1 MPKAMPRPTSRP
13 TPKLG
18 SKSGRERNQLTSVV
32 LVFPLL
38 LLYQLG
44 VVLIY
49 PTINGADLLTRFLF
63 QNVGLSISA
72 YLGYTALVA
81 VIFAIVVAVLRRR
94 QQVHLRA
101 FVPMLLESTIFAL
114 TMGSVIVLVMT
125 RVFGI
130 NPRLAAS
137 GGGIS
142 QAGLVSRVVM
152 SLGAGFWEETT
163 FRLGILSG
171 VAALGQK
178 MIGLRRPIAF
188 LIALG
193 VSSFLFSAAHHIP
206 PYGDPLALGVFTFRL
221 LAGVF
226 FGLLFWFRGFAVA
239 AYTHALYDI
248 YVLVLKP

>member
-1 MPKAMPRPTSRP
+1 MAATKAKPRGKPANTA
-13 TPKLG
+13 G
-18 SKSGRERNQLTSVV
+18 SANLLTGLV

-38 LLYQLG
+38 LLYQIG

-49 PTINGADLLTRFLF
+49 PMINGADFLTRFLF
-63 QNVGLSISA
+63 QNLRLSRSA

-81 VIFAIVVAVLRRR
+81 GLFALLVLIFRRR
-94 QQVHLRA
+94 QRIDLKI
-101 FVPMLLESTIFAL
+101 FVPVLLESAIYAL
-114 TMGSVIVLVMT
+114 TMGSLIVFVMT

-130 NPRLAAS
+130 NPRLAVGLS
-137 GGGIS
+137 DE
-142 QAGLVSRVVM
+142 GLVGRLVM

-163 FRLGILSG
+163 FRLGILG
-171 VAALGQK
+171 ATAALCERV
-178 MIGLRRPIAF
+178 IGMRRFFA
-188 LIALG
+188 LAVALG

-206 PYGDPLALGVFTFRL
+206 PYGDPLQLGVFTFRL

-248 YVLVLKP
+248 YVLILRP

>member
-1 MPKAMPRPTSRP
+1 MATTKAKPRGKPAT
-13 TPKLG
+13 TG
-18 SKSGRERNQLTSVV
+18 ASGNLLTGLV

-49 PTINGADLLTRFLF
+49 PMINGADFLTRFLF
-63 QNVGLSISA
+63 QNLGLSRSA

-81 VIFAIVVAVLRRR
+81 GIFAVLILIFRRR
-94 QQVHLRA
+94 QRIDLKI
-101 FVPMLLESTIFAL
+101 FVPVLLESAIYAL
-114 TMGSVIVLVMT
+114 TMGSLIVFVMT
-125 RVFGI
+125 RIFGI
-130 NPRLAAS
+130 NPRLAAGLS
-137 GGGIS
+137 GE
-142 QAGLVSRVVM
+142 GLVGRLVM

-163 FRLGILSG
+163 FRLGILG
-171 VAALGQK
+171 ATAAVCERVVG
-178 MIGLRRPIAF
+178 MRRLFA
-188 LIALG
+188 LAVALG

-206 PYGDPLALGVFTFRL
+206 PYGDPLQLGVFTFRL

-248 YVLVLKP
+248 YVLILRP

>member
-1 MPKAMPRPTSRP
+1 MAKAKPDSRN
-13 TPKLG
+13 L
-18 SKSGRERNQLTSVV
+18 LTSIV

-49 PTINGADLLTRFLF
+49 PLINGADFLTRFLF
-63 QNVGLSISA
+63 QNVGLSRSA

-81 VIFAIVVAVLRRR
+81 AGFALVVLILRRR
-94 QQVHLRA
+94 QRIHLTV
-101 FVPMLLESTIFAL
+101 FVPILLESAIYAL
-114 TMGSVIVLVMT
+114 TMGSLIVLVMT

-130 NPRLAAS
+130 NPRLATGALL
-137 GGGIS
+137 GEQGFVG
-142 QAGLVSRVVM
+142 RVVM

-163 FRLGILSG
+163 FRLGILG
-171 VAALGQK
+171 ATAALCERV
-178 MIGLRRPIAF
+178 IGMRHGFALVV
-188 LIALG
+188 ALG
-193 VSSFLFSAAHHIP
+193 FSSLLFSAAHHIP
-206 PYGDPLALGVFTFRL
+206 PYGDPLHLGVFTFRL

-248 YVLVLKP
+248 YVLLLRP

>member
-1 MPKAMPRPTSRP
+1 MAKTNARPKAKGKATAESRN
-13 TPKLG
+13 L
-18 SKSGRERNQLTSVV
+18 LTSLI

-38 LLYQLG
+38 LLYQVG

-49 PTINGADLLTRFLF
+49 PMINGADFLTRFLF
-63 QNVGLSISA
+63 QNVGLSRSA

-81 VIFAIVVAVLRRR
+81 GVFELLVAVLRKR
-94 QQVHLRA
+94 QGIHLTM
-101 FVPMLLESTIFAL
+101 FVPVLLESAIYAL
-114 TMGSVIVLVMT
+114 TMGSLIVLVMT

-130 NPRLAAS
+130 NPRLAV
-137 GGGIS
+137 GLGDE
-142 QAGLVSRVVM
+142 GLVGRVVM

-163 FRLGILSG
+163 FRLGILG
-171 VAALGQK
+171 AVAALCERVVG
-178 MIGLRRPIAF
+178 MRRFAA
-188 LIALG
+188 LLVALG

-206 PYGDPLALGVFTFRL
+206 PYGDPLHLGVFTFRL

-248 YVLVLKP
+248 YVLILKP

>member
-1 MPKAMPRPTSRP
+1 LTPRPAA
-13 TPKLG
+13 KIG
-18 SKSGRERNQLTSVV
+18 SKSRREARNQLTSVV

-49 PTINGADLLTRFLF
+49 PMINGADLLTRFLF
-63 QNVGLSISA
+63 QNLGLSISA

-81 VIFAIVVAVLRRR
+81 VIFAVVVAVLRRR

-101 FVPMLLESTIFAL
+101 FIPVLLESTIFAL
-114 TMGSVIVLVMT
+114 TMGSLIVVVMT

-130 NPRLAAS
+130 NPRLAAPGG

-142 QAGLVSRVVM
+142 QAGMLSRLVM

-163 FRLGILSG
+163 FRLGLLSG
-171 VAALGQK
+171 IAALGQK
-178 MIGLRRPIAF
+178 MIGLRRPVAF
-188 LIALG
+188 FIALG

>member
-1 MPKAMPRPTSRP
+1 MATTKAKLRSKPATGADSRNLM
-13 TPKLG
+13 TGL
-18 SKSGRERNQLTSVV
+18 V

-38 LLYQLG
+38 LLYQVG

-49 PTINGADLLTRFLF
+49 PMINGADFLTRFLF
-63 QNVGLSISA
+63 QNLRLSRSA

-81 VIFAIVVAVLRRR
+81 GIFALLLLIFRKRQRIDLRI
-94 QQVHLRA
+94 
-101 FVPMLLESTIFAL
+101 FVPVLLESAIYAL
-114 TMGSVIVLVMT
+114 TMGSLIVFVMT

-130 NPRLAAS
+130 NPRLAA
-137 GGGIS
+137 GLPGE
-142 QAGLVSRVVM
+142 GLVGRLVM

-163 FRLGILSG
+163 FRLGILG
-171 VAALGQK
+171 ATAAVCERVVG
-178 MIGLRRPIAF
+178 MRRFFA
-188 LIALG
+188 LAVALG

-206 PYGDPLALGVFTFRL
+206 PYGDPLQLGVFTFRL

-248 YVLVLKP
+248 YVLILRP

>member
-1 MPKAMPRPTSRP
+1 MANTKAKPKTKAIGATAESRN
-13 TPKLG
+13 L
-18 SKSGRERNQLTSVV
+18 LTGVV

-38 LLYQLG
+38 LLYQVG

-49 PTINGADLLTRFLF
+49 PMINGADFLTRFLF
-63 QNVGLSISA
+63 HNVGLSRSA

-81 VIFAIVVAVLRRR
+81 GIFALLVLMFRKR
-94 QQVHLRA
+94 QRIDLTV
-101 FVPMLLESTIFAL
+101 FVPVLLESAIYAL
-114 TMGSVIVLVMT
+114 TMGSLIVFVMT

-130 NPRLAAS
+130 NPRLAV
-137 GGGIS
+137 
-142 QAGLVSRVVM
+142 GLGEEGPIGRVIM

-163 FRLGILSG
+163 FRLGILSAT
-171 VAALGQK
+171 AALCERV
-178 MIGLRRPIAF
+178 IGMRRFFAL

-206 PYGDPLALGVFTFRL
+206 PYGDPLHLGVFTFRL

-248 YVLVLKP
+248 YVLILRP

>member
-1 MPKAMPRPTSRP
+1 MAKPRKEP
-13 TPKLG
+13 
-18 SKSGRERNQLTSVV
+18 RNLLTSLV

-38 LLYQLG
+38 LLYQIG
-44 VVLIY
+44 VVAIY
-49 PTINGADLLTRFLF
+49 PMINGADLLTRFLF
-63 QNVGLSISA
+63 QNLGLTRSA
-72 YLGYTALVA
+72 YLGYTAAVA
-81 VIFAIVVAVLRRR
+81 VLFALAVAVLRRR
-94 QQVHLRA
+94 QGINLTV
-101 FVPMLLESTIFAL
+101 FVPVLLESTIFAL
-114 TMGSVIVLVMT
+114 TMGSLIVLVMT

-130 NPRLAAS
+130 NPRLATPGPGS
-137 GGGIS
+137 GGLGGE
-142 QAGLVSRVVM
+142 GLVGRVVM

-171 VAALGQK
+171 VLALCERV
-178 MIGLRRPIAF
+178 IGMRRSVAF
-188 LIALG
+188 LLALG

-206 PYGDPLALGVFTFRL
+206 PYGDPLAVGVFTFRL

>member
-1 MPKAMPRPTSRP
+1 MPRPTPRP
-13 TPKLG
+13 TQRPAAVG
-18 SKSGRERNQLTSVV
+18 KSRREARNQLTSVI

-49 PTINGADLLTRFLF
+49 PMINGADFLTRFLF
-63 QNVGLSISA
+63 QNLGLSTSA

-81 VIFAIVVAVLRRR
+81 VIFAVVVAVLRRR

-101 FVPMLLESTIFAL
+101 FVPVLLESTIFAL
-114 TMGSVIVLVMT
+114 TMGSLIVLVMT

-130 NPRLAAS
+130 NPRLAAPG
-137 GGGIS
+137 GGGIG
-142 QAGLVSRVVM
+142 QAGLVGRVVM

-163 FRLGILSG
+163 FRLGLLSG
-171 VAALGQK
+171 IAALGQK
-178 MIGLRRPIAF
+178 MIGLRRPVAF
-188 LIALG
+188 FLALG

>member
-1 MPKAMPRPTSRP
+1 MANTSARTKKPRGKSSGESRN
-13 TPKLG
+13 L
-18 SKSGRERNQLTSVV
+18 LTSLV

-49 PTINGADLLTRFLF
+49 PLINGADFLTRFLF
-63 QNVGLSISA
+63 QNVGLSRSA

-81 VIFAIVVAVLRRR
+81 GVFALLVLIFRKR
-94 QQVHLRA
+94 QRLDLTI
-101 FVPMLLESTIFAL
+101 FVPVLLESAIYAL
-114 TMGSVIVLVMT
+114 TMGSLIVFVMT

-130 NPRLAAS
+130 NPRLAV
-137 GGGIS
+137 GLGDE
-142 QAGLVSRVVM
+142 GLVGRVVM

-163 FRLGILSG
+163 FRLGILSAT
-171 VAALGQK
+171 AALCERV
-178 MIGLRRPIAF
+178 IGMRRFFA
-188 LIALG
+188 LLVALG
-193 VSSFLFSAAHHIP
+193 VSSLLFSAAHHIP
-206 PYGDPLALGVFTFRL
+206 PYGDPLHLGVFTFRL

-248 YVLVLKP
+248 YVLIVRP